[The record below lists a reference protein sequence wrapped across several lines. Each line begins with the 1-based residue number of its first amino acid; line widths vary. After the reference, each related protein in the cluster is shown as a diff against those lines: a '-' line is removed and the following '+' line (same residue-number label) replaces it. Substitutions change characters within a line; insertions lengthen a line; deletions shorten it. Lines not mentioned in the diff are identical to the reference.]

1 MTKKEF
7 NQKVSEMCAYV
18 KQHKYDD
25 IRTQLKPFADRYG
38 FQGVF
43 AYGSWCEKNFE
54 RNLREDYKRIT
65 TYTSDFSI
73 AEWCVPAEGMNAIA
87 STLRNALT
95 NWRDNVEWFAEII
108 LVINMKSWE
117 HAARG
122 NNEYGKMYSELFY
135 MVQALYFGWFD
146 ESHKDN
152 DKAME
157 YYYDYVDLY
166 EECY

>member
-18 KQHKYDD
+18 KQHEYDN
-25 IRTQLKPFADRYG
+25 IGKELKPFAQKYG
-38 FQGVF
+38 LQAVF
-43 AYGSWCEKNFE
+43 AYAHWCERNFE
-54 RNLREDYKRIT
+54 ANLREDYERKT

-73 AEWCVPAEGMNAIA
+73 AEWCVPVEGMSAIA

-95 NWRDNVEWFAEII
+95 SWRDNVEWFAEIL

-135 MVQALYFGWFD
+135 MVQALYFDWFD
-146 ESHKDN
+146 ENNPKHGE
-152 DKAME
+152 AMD
-157 YYYDYVDLY
+157 YYYQYVD
-166 EECY
+166 